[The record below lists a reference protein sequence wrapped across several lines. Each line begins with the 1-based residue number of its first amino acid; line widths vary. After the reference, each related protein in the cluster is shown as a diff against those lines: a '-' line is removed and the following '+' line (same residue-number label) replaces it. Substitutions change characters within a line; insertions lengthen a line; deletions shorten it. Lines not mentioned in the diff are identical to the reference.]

1 MLTAKVDLSDVERGL
16 AALYAQR
23 QSARLTFDLL
33 RRPARRDQ
41 IDHGRKQSGP
51 DGRWPRRV
59 RQRRNGKPIRR
70 RLLGRL
76 TSAIFTKVSKKALT
90 LESRVKWSQ
99 IHQEGGRAGGR
110 ARIPERRFL
119 WWSNELLSEAQKLI
133 ARGLQKVWAK

>member
-16 AALYAQR
+16 SALYER
-23 QSARLTFDLL
+23 GQSARGALDYL

-59 RQRRNGKPIRR
+59 RGRGRPNRR

-76 TSAIFTKVSKKALT
+76 TSATFTKVSRSALT

-99 IHQEGGRAGGR
+99 IHQQGGKAGRG

-119 WWSNELLSEAQKLI
+119 WWSNELLTEAQRQI
-133 ARGLQKVWAK
+133 AIALGRVWAK